1 MRSLLPN
8 TAVIIPAAGSGERLG
23 ADLPKALV
31 QLVGRTL
38 IEHAVAN
45 ASPIASQIIVAAPA
59 EYVNQIRTFFGDSV
73 EVVAG
78 GKTRTESVKLA
89 LASVRENMEF
99 VLVHDAARALASTN
113 LFEQVIATLIG
124 GEKAVIPVLPV
135 SDTIKKVNKKGYVTK
150 TPNRSKLRAVQTPQ
164 GFTREV
170 LTWAHAQDLEG
181 TDDASLVENLNID
194 VKTIPG
200 EVNALKI
207 TTPEDLES
215 ATKYLIGS
223 DGIDLR
229 VGVGTDAH
237 AYSDDPFRP
246 MWLAGLL
253 WEGHPGVDG
262 HSDGDVAA
270 HAICDSLFAATGL
283 GDLGSNFG
291 TDRPEYANASG
302 TKLLKETLSIITSAG
317 FEIHN
322 VSVQI
327 VGNKPRIGG
336 RRVEA
341 IRALSQALNGAPVS
355 VTATTTDGLGFTGEG
370 KGLSAIATSLVAKKN
385 K

>member
-45 ASPIASQIIVAAPA
+45 LSPIASQIIIAAPA
-59 EYVNQIRTFFGDSV
+59 AYVNQIRTFFGESV

-78 GKTRTESVKLA
+78 GQSRTESVRLA
-89 LASVRENMEF
+89 LALVRENMEF
-99 VLVHDAARALASTN
+99 VLVHDAARALASTA
-113 LFEQVIATLIG
+113 LFEKVIAELIS
-124 GEKAVIPVLPV
+124 GEKAVIPVLSV
-135 SDTIKKVNKKGYVTK
+135 SDTIKRVDKKGYVSK

-164 GFTREV
+164 GFTREALV
-170 LTWAHAQDLEG
+170 WAHAQLIEG
-181 TDDASLVENLNID
+181 TDDAALVENLNIP

-200 EVNALKI
+200 EVQALKI
-207 TTPEDLES
+207 TTAQDLET

-223 DGIDLR
+223 SQVDIR
-229 VGVGTDAH
+229 VGVGSDAH
-237 AYSDDPFRP
+237 AFSDDPFRP

-291 TDRPEYANASG
+291 VDRPEYAGASG
-302 TKLLKETLSIITSAG
+302 SKMLQETLAIISAAG

-336 RRVEA
+336 RRIEA
-341 IRALSQALNGAPVS
+341 IRALSLALNGAPVS

-370 KGLSAIATSLVAKKN
+370 KGLSAIATSLVVHVRK
-385 K
+385 